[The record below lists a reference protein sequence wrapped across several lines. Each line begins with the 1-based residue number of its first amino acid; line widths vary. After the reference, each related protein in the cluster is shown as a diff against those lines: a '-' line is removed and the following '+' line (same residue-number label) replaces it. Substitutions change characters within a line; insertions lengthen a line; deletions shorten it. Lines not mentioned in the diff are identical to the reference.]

1 LINKNTFIRIL
12 YISIEVFLFGAGGV
26 HMGYSYRKFAGIM
39 CIVLAATILIR
50 VLPAWAWYTVITL
63 FIASICYLIYISLFG

>member
-1 LINKNTFIRIL
+1 
-12 YISIEVFLFGAGGV
+12 
-26 HMGYSYRKFAGIM
+26 MGYSYRKFAGIM